1 MQNFRTDLAEE
12 AVGLHQSAQEDG
24 ILQTEYYAGNHIRI
38 VRVDITSQQASQKVG
53 KPCGSY
59 TTVFLPPFG
68 DQSLQNQE
76 DVSVIA
82 GELSSLLPEGLILV
96 VGLGNRDIT
105 PDAFGPR
112 AAGQIIATRHLSG
125 ELKRSAGLEAFRPT
139 AVLAPGVLGQ
149 TGVETVELIQSVVS
163 SIRPAGVLV
172 LDALA
177 SRSLDR
183 LGCTIQLADNG
194 ISPGSGVQN
203 ARRELSA
210 HTLGVPVISLGV
222 PTVVDASTLAADL
235 LEDPSSLEDHRQV
248 FQPRGA
254 SMIVTPRE
262 IDLLI
267 QRASSTA
274 ALAVNKAL
282 HPRISVEDFQFLL
295 H

>member
-1 MQNFRTDLAEE
+1 MIHLRTDLAEE
-12 AVGLHQSAQEDG
+12 AVGLHQSSQEDG
-24 ILQTEYYAGNHIRI
+24 ILQTEYHAGSRIRI
-38 VRVDITSQQASQKVG
+38 VRVDITTEQAAQKVG

-112 AAGQIIATRHLSG
+112 AAEQIIATRHIPG
-125 ELKRSAGLEAFRPT
+125 EVRKRAGLEDFRPT
-139 AVLAPGVLGQ
+139 AVLSPGVLGQ
-149 TGVETVELIQSVVS
+149 TGVETGELVRSVVS

-183 LGCTIQLADNG
+183 LGNTVQLADNG
-194 ISPGSGVQN
+194 ISPGSGVHN
-203 ARRELSA
+203 ARRELSPR
-210 HTLGVPVISLGV
+210 TLGVPVISLGV

-235 LEDPSSLEDHRQV
+235 LEDGRDPEERRQI
-248 FQPRGA
+248 FQPRGEA
-254 SMIVTPRE
+254 MIVTPRE

-267 QRASSTA
+267 QRASCTA

-282 HPRISVEDFQFLL
+282 HPRVSVEDFQFLL
-295 H
+295 N

>member
-112 AAGQIIATRHLSG
+112 RPVRSSPPATSPERSKGAQGWRLSVPPLSSPPACWARPG
-125 ELKRSAGLEAFRPT
+125 WKRWS
-139 AVLAPGVLGQ
+139 
-149 TGVETVELIQSVVS
+149 
-163 SIRPAGVLV
+163 
-172 LDALA
+172 
-177 SRSLDR
+177 
-183 LGCTIQLADNG
+183 
-194 ISPGSGVQN
+194 
-203 ARRELSA
+203 
-210 HTLGVPVISLGV
+210 
-222 PTVVDASTLAADL
+222 
-235 LEDPSSLEDHRQV
+235 
-248 FQPRGA
+248 
-254 SMIVTPRE
+254 
-262 IDLLI
+262 
-267 QRASSTA
+267 
-274 ALAVNKAL
+274 
-282 HPRISVEDFQFLL
+282 
-295 H
+295 